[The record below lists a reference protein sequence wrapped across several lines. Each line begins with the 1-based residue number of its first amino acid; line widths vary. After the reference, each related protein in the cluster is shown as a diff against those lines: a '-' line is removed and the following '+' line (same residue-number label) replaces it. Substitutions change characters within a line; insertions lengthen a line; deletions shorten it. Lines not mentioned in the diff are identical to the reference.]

1 MKTNKMLLISFLT
14 ALSFAGCSED
24 DNIEYVNPGSKLKTD
39 VVITDGQ
46 NLNDDYTNIA
56 DWSNRFKWNL
66 ANVHDPS
73 VVLADDGYYY
83 MYQTD
88 ASYGNAHVGEG
99 QARGHFYCRRSKDLV
114 NWEFMGPT
122 MHGVPTWMKAKLNEI
137 RKAMGLGTSTTDFR
151 NQNQFGYWA
160 PCVRRISKDLY
171 RMYYVVTLPGTING
185 AGTWSERCFIGLM
198 ETKNPADID
207 SWVDKGY
214 VVTNYSDLELNYKV
228 SATDY
233 AHCYFKYNAIDPS
246 LIINEKGE
254 HWLIYGSW
262 HSGFAAMQ
270 LDPSTGK
277 PLHALGNPWGKENEA
292 SYGKFIYTRQ
302 LGNRWQAS
310 EAPEVVYHD
319 GYYYLFIAYD
329 ELSVAYNTRVVRS
342 KNIDGPYYDI
352 TGKDVT
358 NHGGDAYPILTH
370 PYKFGNHHGWVGISH
385 CAVFNDGKGNWYYA
399 SQQRFP
405 ENYKGNANSNAL
417 MLGGVRSIIWT
428 SDGWPLVLPERYAGI
443 TQKAITE
450 TELLG
455 DWQHINLAYHYK
467 KQDASVAMTLG
478 NDHKVKS
485 GWKAGK
491 AWTFDASKNVL
502 TIDNE
507 RFYLR
512 RELDWEA
519 NPRKETIVYVGLS
532 KDGKTTYWGK
542 KV

>member
-1 MKTNKMLLISFLT
+1 MLLISFLT

-160 PCVRRISKDLY
+160 PCVRRIIKDLY

>member
-1 MKTNKMLLISFLT
+1 MLLISFLT
-14 ALSFAGCSED
+14 ALSFVGCSED
-24 DNIEYVNPGSKLKTD
+24 DNIEYVNPGSKVKTD

-46 NLNDDYTNIA
+46 NLDDDYTNIA

-137 RKAMGLGTSTTDFR
+137 RKAMGLGASTTDFR

-207 SWVDKGY
+207 SWVDKGF

-310 EAPEVVYHD
+310 EAPEVVYHN

-478 NDHKVKS
+478 SDHKVKS

>member
-1 MKTNKMLLISFLT
+1 MLLISFLT

-24 DNIEYVNPGSKLKTD
+24 DNIEYVNPGSKVKTD

-137 RKAMGLGTSTTDFR
+137 RKAMGLGASTTDFR

-417 MLGGVRSIIWT
+417 MLGGVRSIVWT

-478 NDHKVKS
+478 SDHKVKS

>member
-1 MKTNKMLLISFLT
+1 MLLISFLT

-24 DNIEYVNPGSKLKTD
+24 DNIEYVNPGSKVKTD

-46 NLNDDYTNIA
+46 NLDDDYTNIA

-185 AGTWSERCFIGLM
+185 TGTWSERCFIGLM

-478 NDHKVKS
+478 SDHKVKS

>member
-1 MKTNKMLLISFLT
+1 MLLISFLT

-24 DNIEYVNPGSKLKTD
+24 DNIEYVNPGSKVKTD

-198 ETKNPADID
+198 ETTNPADID

-319 GYYYLFIAYD
+319 GYYYIFIAYD

-417 MLGGVRSIIWT
+417 MLGGVRSVVWT
-428 SDGWPLVLPERYAGI
+428 ADGWPLVLPERYAGI

-478 NDHKVKS
+478 SDHKVKS